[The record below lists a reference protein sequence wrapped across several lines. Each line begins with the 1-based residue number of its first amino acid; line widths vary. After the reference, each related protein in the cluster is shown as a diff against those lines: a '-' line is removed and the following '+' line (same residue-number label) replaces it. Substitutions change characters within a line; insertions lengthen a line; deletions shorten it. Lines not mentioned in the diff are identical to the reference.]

1 MIELEFDDSQVKQLL
16 NAVVRNMTNPQPA
29 LHKIGEVSKAGI
41 KDNFEE
47 GGAYS
52 SPDSLIGG
60 SKKWKPLSPVTKKIK
75 ARQGKKGPYQI
86 LVDSTR
92 LRDSINSKTDKE
104 SVEIGTNVEYA
115 ATQHFGAK
123 KGEFGIH
130 DVLIKAH
137 IRNMTQ
143 TGQRIGKGGKP
154 GKERKLSLKQSVRGH
169 FRKQPMPFG
178 DIPARPFMTIHPTT
192 LEDMV
197 EILSKFILAEK

>member
-1 MIELEFDDSQVKQLL
+1 
-16 NAVVRNMTNPQPA
+16 MTNPQPA
-29 LHKIGEVSKAGI
+29 LHKIGEVIKAGI

-75 ARQGKKGPYQI
+75 ASPGQKGPYQI
-86 LVDSTR
+86 LVDSAR
-92 LRDSINSKTDKE
+92 LRDSSSPKTDKE

-143 TGQRIGKGGKP
+143 TGQRVGKGGKP
-154 GKERKLSLKQSVRGH
+154 GKERKLSLKQTSGGH
-169 FRKQPMPFG
+169 FAASRCRLVTFQP
-178 DIPARPFMTIHPTT
+178 DR
-192 LEDMV
+192 
-197 EILSKFILAEK
+197 S